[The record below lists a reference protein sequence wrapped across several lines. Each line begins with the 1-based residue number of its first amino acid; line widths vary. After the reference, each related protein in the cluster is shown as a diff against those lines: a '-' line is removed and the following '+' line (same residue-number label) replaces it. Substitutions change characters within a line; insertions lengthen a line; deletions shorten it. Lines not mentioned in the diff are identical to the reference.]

1 MQLGFPSF
9 HPSILPFHAMISKP
23 IIVGPAEPKQRLDV
37 FLARTTDGFS
47 RSRIKALIES
57 GHILLNGKTCRP
69 SEQVRSGDAIIIS
82 EPEPEPIELEAQD
95 IPLKILFEDQYL
107 LVVDKPAGMVVHPG
121 AGIREGTLVNALL
134 HHIENLSGIGGKF
147 RPGVV
152 HRLDK
157 ETSGCLAVAK
167 DDRTHLRLSSQFAGH
182 KIRKLYL
189 AMCAGRF
196 TQKHGEI
203 MKPIGR
209 HPVLRQKMT
218 VIDSGR
224 AAKTAYW
231 VLQEQPL
238 WSFVMCQ
245 IFTGRTHQ
253 IRVHLH
259 STGHPILG
267 DKVYGKSAAE
277 YSRHMLHAWRLG
289 FFHPL
294 TENWLEFEAELPDD
308 FRKKGADANAV
319 VQARSEVGR

>member
-1 MQLGFPSF
+1 
-9 HPSILPFHAMISKP
+9 
-23 IIVGPAEPKQRLDV
+23 LDV

-69 SEQVRSGDAIIIS
+69 SEQVRSGDSIVIS

-95 IPLKILFEDQYL
+95 IPLKILFEDQHL

-147 RPGVV
+147 RPGLV

-182 KIRKLYL
+182 SIRKFYL

-196 TQKHGEI
+196 RERHGEI

-209 HPVLRQKMT
+209 HRVHRQKMA

-224 AAKTAYW
+224 PAKTAYW
-231 VLQEQPL
+231 VLQEGPF

-259 STGHPILG
+259 SIGHAILG
-267 DKVYGKSAAE
+267 DKVYGKSAAG

-289 FFHPL
+289 FFHPI

-308 FRKKGADANAV
+308 FRKKGVDANAIV
-319 VQARSEVGR
+319 RARSEVGR